1 MNKKLLAAAVASTF
15 AIPGVVSAGGDG
27 VTFYGAVKP
36 RINVQDSNL
45 SMSDGA
51 SRIGWKSSKDMG
63 NGNTVSGKVELGL
76 DMSDGHIN
84 TGNTSRVTTVSFG
97 GGWGSATVG
106 SQWSVMSGPDWVT
119 CVNSGSSCAG
129 HVGYQGRVADSLV
142 ITGPA
147 IGPLALSFQ
156 AEADGSDLAAW
167 AVATGIDLGSINIQA
182 AYRDTDTNAATEVA
196 ASTTVAGM
204 TLAAGFSSQD
214 VGNDGNSLFANISGL
229 KLQYDE
235 TGGDADLSANYDVDL
250 GGATMRLGVIDNEGA
265 ETKVFVQWMYNL

>member
-1 MNKKLLAAAVASTF
+1 MNKKLLAVAVAS
-15 AIPGVVSAGGDG
+15 AVAVPGVVAADAS
-27 VTFYGAVKP
+27 FYGALKP

-97 GGWGSATVG
+97 GDWGSATVG
-106 SQWSVMSGPDWVT
+106 SQWSVMTGPDWVT

-129 HVGYQGRVADSLV
+129 HVGYQGRVADSLI

-147 IGPLALSFQ
+147 IGPLALSAQF
-156 AEADGSDLAAW
+156 EADGSDLAAW
-167 AVATGIDLGSINIQA
+167 AIATGIDLGSINIQA
-182 AYRDTDTNAATEVA
+182 AHRNTDSNAATEVA

-214 VGNDGNSLFANISGL
+214 VGDDGNSLFANVSGL

-250 GGATMRLGVIDNEGA
+250 GGATMRLGVIDNEGS
-265 ETKVFVQWMYNL
+265 ETKVFVQWMYSL

>member
-45 SMSDGA
+45 SMSDGG

-63 NGNTVSGKVELGL
+63 NGNTVSGKIELGV
-76 DMSDGHIN
+76 DASAGSIN
-84 TGNTSRVTTVSFG
+84 EGDTSRVTTLSFG
-97 GGWGSATVG
+97 GDWGSATLG
-106 SQWSVMSGPDWVT
+106 AQWSIMSAPDWVT

-142 ITGPA
+142 IKGPS
-147 IGPLALSFQ
+147 IGPLAISFQ

-167 AVATGIDLGSINIQA
+167 AIGTGIDLGSINMQV
-182 AYRDTDTNAATEVA
+182 AYRDTDDNAYTEVA

-214 VGNDGNSLFANISGL
+214 VGADGNSLFANVSGL

-235 TGGDADLSANYDVDL
+235 TDGDADLSANYDVDL
-250 GGATMRLGVIDNEGA
+250 GGATMRLGVVDNEGS
-265 ETKVFVQWMYNL
+265 ETKVFVQWMYSL

>member
-15 AIPGVVSAGGDG
+15 AVPGVVSAGGDG
-27 VTFYGAVKP
+27 ITFYGALKP
-36 RINVQDSNL
+36 RIQVQDSNITFK
-45 SMSDGA
+45 DGA

-84 TGNTSRVTTVSFG
+84 TGNTSRVTTVAFSG
-97 GGWGSATVG
+97 DWGSVSMG
-106 SQWSVMSGPDWVT
+106 SQWSVMTGPDWVT

-129 HVGYQGRVADSLV
+129 HVGYQGRVADSV
-142 ITGPA
+142 IAKGPA
-147 IGPLALSFQ
+147 IGPLALSIQ

-167 AVATGIDLGSINIQA
+167 AIATGLDLGTINFQA
-182 AYRDTDTNAATEVA
+182 AYRNTHDNAATEVA
-196 ASTTVAGM
+196 ASTTIAGM

-214 VGNDGNSLFANISGL
+214 VGDDGNSIFANIQGL

-235 TGGDADLSANYDVDL
+235 TAGDADLSANYDVDL
-250 GGATMRLGVIDNEGA
+250 GGATMRVGVIDNEGSDTA
-265 ETKVFVQWMYNL
+265 IFVQWMYSL

>member
-1 MNKKLLAAAVASTF
+1 MNKKLLAIAVASTF
-15 AIPGVVSAGGDG
+15 AIPGVVAADAS
-27 VTFYGAVKP
+27 FYGAVKP
-36 RINVQDSNL
+36 RVNVQDSDL
-45 SMSDGA
+45 SMSDGG

-63 NGNTVSGKVELGL
+63 NGNTVSGKIELGV
-76 DMSDGHIN
+76 DASAGSIN
-84 TGNTSRVTTVSFG
+84 EGDTSRVTTLSFSG
-97 GGWGSATVG
+97 DWGSATLG
-106 SQWSVMSGPDWVT
+106 SQWSIMSAPDWVT

-147 IGPLALSFQ
+147 IGPLAISFQ

-167 AVATGIDLGSINIQA
+167 AIGTGIDLGSINMQV
-182 AYRDTDTNAATEVA
+182 AYRDTDDNAYTEVA

-214 VGNDGNSLFANISGL
+214 DGADGNSLFANISGL

-250 GGATMRLGVIDNEGA
+250 GGATMRLGVIDNEGS
-265 ETKVFVQWMYNL
+265 ETAVFVQWMYSL

>member
-1 MNKKLLAAAVASTF
+1 MNKKLLAIAVASTF
-15 AIPGVVSAGGDG
+15 AIPGVVAADAS
-27 VTFYGAVKP
+27 FYGAVKP
-36 RINVQDSNL
+36 RVNVQDSDL
-45 SMSDGA
+45 SMSDGG

-63 NGNTVSGKVELGL
+63 NGNTVSGKIELGV
-76 DMSDGHIN
+76 DASAGSIN
-84 TGNTSRVTTVSFG
+84 EGNTSRVTTLSFG
-97 GGWGSATVG
+97 GDWGSATLG
-106 SQWSVMSGPDWVT
+106 AQWSIMSAPDWVT

-147 IGPLALSFQ
+147 IGPLALSMQ

-167 AVATGIDLGSINIQA
+167 AVATGIDLGTINLQA
-182 AYRDTDTNAATEVA
+182 AYRDTDSDDYTEVA

-204 TLAAGFSSQD
+204 TLAAGFSTAGS
-214 VGNDGNSLFANISGL
+214 GADGNSLFANISGL

-250 GGATMRLGVIDNEGA
+250 GGATMRLGVIDNEGS
-265 ETKVFVQWMYNL
+265 ETAVFVQWMYSL

>member
-1 MNKKLLAAAVASTF
+1 MNKKLLAVAVAS
-15 AIPGVVSAGGDG
+15 AVAVPGVVAADAS
-27 VTFYGAVKP
+27 FYGSVKP
-36 RINVQDSNL
+36 RINVQDSDI
-45 SMSDGA
+45 SMTDGG
-51 SRIGWKSSKDMG
+51 SRIGWKSSTDLG
-63 NGNTVSGKVELGL
+63 NGNSVSGKIELGV
-76 DMSDGHIN
+76 DASAGSIN
-84 TGNTSRVTTVSFG
+84 EGNTSRVTTLSFSG
-97 GGWGSATVG
+97 DWGSATVG
-106 SQWSVMSGPDWVT
+106 AQWSVMTGPDWVT

-147 IGPLALSFQ
+147 VGPLALSFQ

-167 AVATGIDLGSINIQA
+167 AIATGLDLGSINIQA

-214 VGNDGNSLFANISGL
+214 DGDDGNSLFANVSGL

-250 GGATMRLGVIDNEGA
+250 GGATMRLGVIDNEGSDTA
-265 ETKVFVQWMYNL
+265 VFVQWMYSL

>member
-1 MNKKLLAAAVASTF
+1 MNKKLLAAAVASAVAVPGF
-15 AIPGVVSAGGDG
+15 AAADVN
-27 VTFYGAVKP
+27 TYGTLYI
-36 RINVQDSNL
+36 RTTVQDSNI
-45 SMSDGA
+45 SMIDGA
-51 SRIGWKSSKDMG
+51 TRFGFNSSKDMG

-84 TGNTSRVTTVSFG
+84 TGNTSRVTTVSFSG
-97 GGWGSATVG
+97 DWGSATMG
-106 SQWSVMSGPDWVT
+106 SQWSVMTGPDWVT

-129 HVGYQGRVADSLV
+129 HVGYQGRVADSL
-142 ITGPA
+142 IISAPA
-147 IGPLALSFQ
+147 VGPLRLSIQ
-156 AEADGSDLAAW
+156 MEADGSDLAAW
-167 AVATGIDLGSINIQA
+167 AVATGLDLGSINIQA

-214 VGNDGNSLFANISGL
+214 VGDDGNSLFANISGL

-250 GGATMRLGVIDNEGA
+250 GGATMRLGVVDNEGS
-265 ETKVFVQWMYNL
+265 ETSVFVQWMYNL

>member
-1 MNKKLLAAAVASTF
+1 MNKKLLAVAVAGTF
-15 AIPGVVSAGGDG
+15 AMPGVVAADAS
-27 VTFYGAVKP
+27 FYGSLKP
-36 RINVQDSNL
+36 RITVNDSNITFG
-45 SMSDGA
+45 DGA
-51 SRIGWKSSKDMG
+51 SRIGWKSSTDMG

-84 TGNTSRVTTVSFG
+84 TGNTSRVTTVSFSG
-97 GGWGSATVG
+97 DWGSATVG
-106 SQWSVMSGPDWVT
+106 SQWSVMTGPDWVT

-147 IGPLALSFQ
+147 AGPLALSMQ

-182 AYRDTDTNAATEVA
+182 AYRDTDSDEYTEVA

-204 TLAAGFSSQD
+204 TLAAGFSDS
-214 VGNDGNSLFANISGL
+214 GSGSDGSSIFANISGL

-235 TGGDADLSANYDVDL
+235 TDGDADLSANYDVDL
-250 GGATMRLGVIDNEGA
+250 GGATMRLGVIDNEGSDTA
-265 ETKVFVQWMYNL
+265 MFVQWMYSL

>member
-1 MNKKLLAAAVASTF
+1 MNKKLLAAAVAS
-15 AIPGVVSAGGDG
+15 AVAVPGVVAADAS
-27 VTFYGAVKP
+27 FYGALKP

-63 NGNTVSGKVELGL
+63 NGNTVSGKIELGV
-76 DMSDGHIN
+76 DASAGSIN
-84 TGNTSRVTTVSFG
+84 EGDTSRVTTLSFG
-97 GGWGSATVG
+97 GDWGSATLG
-106 SQWSVMSGPDWVT
+106 AQWSIMSAPDWVT

-129 HVGYQGRVADSLV
+129 HVGYQGRVADSLI

-147 IGPLALSFQ
+147 IGPLALSAQF
-156 AEADGSDLAAW
+156 EADGSDLAAW
-167 AVATGIDLGSINIQA
+167 AIGTGIDLGSINIQA
-182 AYRDTDTNAATEVA
+182 AHRNTDTNAATEVA

-214 VGNDGNSLFANISGL
+214 VGDDGNSLFANISGL

-250 GGATMRLGVIDNEGA
+250 GGATMRLGVVDNEGS
-265 ETKVFVQWMYNL
+265 ETAVFVQWMYSL

>member
-27 VTFYGAVKP
+27 ITFYGALKP
-36 RINVQDSNL
+36 RIQVQDSNL
-45 SMSDGA
+45 TFKDGA

-84 TGNTSRVTTVSFG
+84 TGNTSRVTTVAFSG
-97 GGWGSATVG
+97 DWGSVSMG
-106 SQWSVMSGPDWVT
+106 SQWSIMTGPDWVT

-142 ITGPA
+142 IKGPA
-147 IGPLALSFQ
+147 IGPLALSIQ
-156 AEADGSDLAAW
+156 LEADGSDLAAW
-167 AVATGIDLGSINIQA
+167 GVGTGIDLGTINIQA
-182 AYRDTDTNAATEVA
+182 AYRNTDSNAATEVA
-196 ASTTVAGM
+196 ASTTIAGM

-214 VGNDGNSLFANISGL
+214 VGDDGNSIFANIQGL

-235 TGGDADLSANYDVDL
+235 TAGDADLSANYDVDL
-250 GGATMRLGVIDNEGA
+250 GGATMRFGVIDNEGSDTA
-265 ETKVFVQWMYNL
+265 IFVQWMYSL

>member
-1 MNKKLLAAAVASTF
+1 MNKKLLAVAVAS
-15 AIPGVVSAGGDG
+15 AVAVPGVVAADAS
-27 VTFYGAVKP
+27 FYGSLKP

-51 SRIGWKSSKDMG
+51 SRIGWKSSTDMG

-97 GGWGSATVG
+97 GDWGSATLG
-106 SQWSVMSGPDWVT
+106 SQWSVMTGPDWVT

-129 HVGYQGRVADSLV
+129 HVGYQGRVADSLI

-147 IGPLALSFQ
+147 IGPLALSAQF
-156 AEADGSDLAAW
+156 EADGSDLAAW
-167 AVATGIDLGSINIQA
+167 AIATGIDLGSINIQA
-182 AYRDTDTNAATEVA
+182 AHRNTDSNAATEVA

-214 VGNDGNSLFANISGL
+214 VGDDGNSLFANVSGL

-250 GGATMRLGVIDNEGA
+250 GGATMRLGVIDNEGS